1 MRDQVSHQYKYR
13 GILLDI
19 SVIYRR
25 ILEFE
30 MMANIPI
37 CTIATTAVTTT
48 AYATTISMNNNKL
61 HNINFDNYKI
71 FVNYSFLGNSP
82 ASEF

>member
-1 MRDQVSHQYKYR
+1 
-13 GILLDI
+13 
-19 SVIYRR
+19 
-25 ILEFE
+25 